1 MFRKTSHNRVF
12 QDLVDQI
19 QNAILE
25 GRLKPGDKLPPQ
37 RALMEMFET
46 SRASIREALRVLEQ
60 KGLIEV
66 KLGVQGGAVIT
77 TTNIDPVTEVLTL
90 LMHQNQVSLD
100 HLEEFRLC
108 VEGDVAALATRAT
121 SPEDIARL
129 RRILARARDCLQSPL
144 PDARAFIQVDI
155 ELHIAL
161 AEITANPVFVAV
173 VKMVHE
179 TILGYY
185 DRFTLRRQAVLE
197 ENYRDLRAIVA
208 AVEKG
213 DRETAR
219 RLAREHVRRFHRH
232 MQTEVAND
240 PQQAGR
246 AAWGP
251 GEARR

>member
-1 MFRKTSHNRVF
+1 MFKKTSHNRVF

-19 QNAILE
+19 QNAIID

-37 RALMEMFET
+37 RTLMEMFQT

-60 KGLIEV
+60 KGLITV
-66 KLGVQGGAVIT
+66 KLGVQGGAVVT

-90 LMHQNQVSLD
+90 LMYQNQVSLD

-108 VEGDVAALATRAT
+108 VEGDVTALAARTAR
-121 SPEDIARL
+121 SEDIARL
-129 RRILARARDCLQSPL
+129 RRILTRAQGRLQRTR
-144 PDARAFIQVDI
+144 PDNRAFIQVDI

-185 DRFTLRRQAVLE
+185 DRFTLRHQTVLE
-197 ENYRDLRAIVA
+197 ENYRDLCLIVA

-213 DRETAR
+213 DPQTAR
-219 RLAREHVRRFHRH
+219 RLAREHVRRFSRH
-232 MQTEVAND
+232 LQAEVATD
-240 PQQAGR
+240 RRQA
-246 AAWGP
+246 
-251 GEARR
+251 ARP